1 MRPVIDAADDSKPFI
16 GIPFFLLP
24 RMDHIEKKQQNSR
37 RQWELETNGLR
48 PKLKTKTDAKPES
61 NGR

>member
-24 RMDHIEKKQQNSR
+24 RMDHIEKK
-37 RQWELETNGLR
+37 TT
-48 PKLKTKTDAKPES
+48 KLSAAMGIGNEWASSEIENK
-61 NGR
+61 NGRKTGE